1 MNTRLI
7 ITEGLPGS
15 GKSTTAAL
23 IAEILEK
30 QGRKMV
36 CIDEGE
42 EHPADYRDY
51 DFPDFE
57 TERRMILEKWRSFA
71 DSADKDTVYV
81 FNCVFLQNPMCET
94 MMRFGMEQAES
105 QKYISEIADIIRP
118 LSPVIIYID
127 MQDERAVIENVLDER
142 GKGWLDAVTDYHI
155 SQGYGKQN
163 GLSGFDGYI
172 ACLEERKKRETAI
185 LKALDIESHI
195 IERDRISKKLLED
208 MLLRSEEA

>member
-15 GKSTTAAL
+15 GKSTTAAMV
-23 IAEILEK
+23 AEILKK
-30 QGRKMV
+30 QGERVV
-36 CIDEGE
+36 CVDEGE

-57 TERRMILEKWRSFA
+57 TERRLILEKWRSFA

-81 FNCVFLQNPMCET
+81 FNCIFLQNPMCET
-94 MMRFGMEQAES
+94 MVRFGMEQAES
-105 QKYISEIADIIRP
+105 QKYISEIAGIIRP
-118 LSPVIIYID
+118 LSPVVVYID
-127 MQDERAVIENVLDER
+127 VEDVRAVIENVLDER
-142 GKGWLDAVTDYHI
+142 GKGWLDAVIDYHV
-155 SQGYGKQN
+155 SQGYGRQN
-163 GLSGFDGYI
+163 GLTGFDGYI
-172 ACLEERKKRETAI
+172 TCFEERKKRETAI

-195 IERDRISKKLLED
+195 IERDMISKKLLED